1 LKEELKQRLPSPK
14 GVALAIMQAC
24 QRDEVSIGEIVS
36 LVQTDPALIG
46 RLLQQ
51 ANAAALGGR
60 PVVAVSEAVS
70 RMGLQAVRQLALSF
84 SLIDQYTQGNCAG
97 FDYAGFWGHSLL
109 MGLAMKEFGARLR
122 LSSPDELFTCGL
134 LARVGCLAL
143 ATAYPHEVTRLQL
156 TGAQGAELL
165 TLEEERLATNHLQMS
180 VALLTDWGIPA
191 ALTGP
196 ILFLEDPA
204 RASYEVGS
212 RAWQF
217 VQALHFSLRLA
228 DLLLAPQIDHGHL
241 VADLQM
247 LAAKLDLVVDNLGEQ
262 VDQLTR
268 QWHLWGKTLQVQ
280 TAALLPFDQMVQAT
294 RPPDQQAD
302 EQWLR
307 LLVVDDDPVMR
318 DVLESFLSE
327 LCQYTVRFAKDGR
340 EALDVALEFNPHVV
354 MTDWLMPVMD
364 GLALCK
370 ALRASDWGKN
380 LYILMLTSVES
391 EDELVTAFDAGVDD
405 YLTKPVKRRAL
416 KARLK
421 AAWRYARLRDAWEHD
436 QQRMM
441 DTAHELTL
449 ANRRLQH
456 AALTDSLTE
465 LANRRAGMTVLK
477 QAISAAP
484 RHQQAL
490 SIISLDI
497 DHFKSINDR
506 YGHATGDLVLQGVS
520 QCLREAARRED
531 TVCRWGGEEFLLICP
546 AMSLPDGVQMAER
559 LRKKIAELPMVVN
572 GRSIPC
578 TVSLGLAAWQ
588 SSSSSEEQLLAQA
601 DTALYAAKAGGRNRV
616 AVMVQGKV
624 RLMKEMEHAAKA

>member
-1 LKEELKQRLPSPK
+1 
-14 GVALAIMQAC
+14 
-24 QRDEVSIGEIVS
+24 
-36 LVQTDPALIG
+36 
-46 RLLQQ
+46 
-51 ANAAALGGR
+51 
-60 PVVAVSEAVS
+60 
-70 RMGLQAVRQLALSF
+70 
-84 SLIDQYTQGNCAG
+84 
-97 FDYAGFWGHSLL
+97 
-109 MGLAMKEFGARLR
+109 
-122 LSSPDELFTCGL
+122 
-134 LARVGCLAL
+134 
-143 ATAYPHEVTRLQL
+143 
-156 TGAQGAELL
+156 
-165 TLEEERLATNHLQMS
+165 
-180 VALLTDWGIPA
+180 
-191 ALTGP
+191 
-196 ILFLEDPA
+196 
-204 RASYEVGS
+204 
-212 RAWQF
+212 
-217 VQALHFSLRLA
+217 
-228 DLLLAPQIDHGHL
+228 
-241 VADLQM
+241 M

-531 TVCRWGGEEFLLICP
+531 TVCRWGGEEFLIICP
-546 AMSLPDGVQMAER
+546 AMSLPEGVQMAER

-578 TVSLGLAAWQ
+578 TVSLGLAAWTN
-588 SSSSSEEQLLAQA
+588 SSSSEEQLLAQA